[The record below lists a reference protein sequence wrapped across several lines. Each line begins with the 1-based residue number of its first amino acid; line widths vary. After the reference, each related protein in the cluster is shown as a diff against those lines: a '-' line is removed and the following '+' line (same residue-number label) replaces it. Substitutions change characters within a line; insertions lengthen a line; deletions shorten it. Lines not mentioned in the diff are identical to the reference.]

1 MEIKTITSELIM
13 ENTYIVKRESDI
25 IVIDPGCSPEQLHS
39 QISNFKSQIK
49 YVLLTHGHYDHTA
62 ALGNFDKSTI
72 YAHIDEKSLI
82 EDPEYNMSAYA
93 GKPVKY
99 TGINYYT
106 GKKHEMDGIEFFHV
120 PGHTAGGVLI
130 NIEGAL
136 FTGDTLFADTVGRT
150 DIPTGSSKNLR
161 KSLEIFNSFDKN
173 IICYPGHGPRFS
185 LAKAFNSN
193 FYLKKS

>member
-62 ALGNFDKSTI
+62 SLENFDKSKI
-72 YAHIDEKSLI
+72 YAHIDEKPLI
-82 EDPEYNMSAYA
+82 ENPEYNMSAYA

-99 TGINYYT
+99 TGINYYA
-106 GKKHEMDGIEFFHV
+106 GKIHEMDGIKFYHV
-120 PGHTAGGVLI
+120 PGHTAGGVI
-130 NIEGAL
+130 IEMENFL

-150 DIPTGSSKNLR
+150 DIPTGDSDKLR
-161 KSLEIFNSFDKN
+161 KSLEVFDSFDKN
-173 IICYPGHGPRFS
+173 IICYPGHGSRFS
-185 LAKAFNSN
+185 LANAFKTNY
-193 FYLKKS
+193 YLFR